1 MPHSA
6 SRLAALLLIALTAAP
21 HAQAKHKPPPDHWV
35 GTWAAAPV
43 AAPNTGE
50 TPLGTSD
57 VTLREIVHVSLGGP
71 RVRIVLSNEFGTE
84 PLTIG
89 GVHIALS
96 EAGSLA
102 TGGPST
108 GILLSSANALTF
120 AGADSVTIPPG
131 AVAVSDPAN
140 LTLPPLSDL
149 AVSLFLPAQS
159 IHQITQHSGAERTN
173 FLAQGNVIGQK
184 TLANTK
190 TISSWPFL
198 KGVDV
203 FEAGPAAVHSAAI
216 VTFGDS
222 ITDGAR
228 ITKDTNSRW
237 PDILA
242 QRLQADKQTAGLG
255 VLNEGISGN
264 RVLREGYGPSAL
276 ARFDRD
282 VLAQTGVKYVIVME
296 SINDIGHPVSYNGA
310 DPVTA
315 PELIA
320 AFTQLA
326 ERAHTH
332 GIKIIG
338 ATLTP
343 YGGAGYS
350 SPEGEA
356 IRTAVNTWIR
366 TATVFDGV
374 IDFDQITRDPAHPDT
389 YLPAYDCGD
398 HLHPGDAGYKAMGD
412 AVDLKLF
419 QEK

>member
-1 MPHSA
+1 MHYPA
-6 SRLAALLLIALTAAP
+6 SRIAALLLIAFTAAP

-43 AAPNTGE
+43 AQPNTGDA
-50 TPLGTSD
+50 PLGSTD

-71 RVRIVLSNEFGTE
+71 RVRIILSNEFGTD

-149 AVSLFLPAQS
+149 TVSLFLPAQP
-159 IHQITQHSGAERTN
+159 IHQITQHGGAERTN
-173 FLAQGNVIGQK
+173 FRSEGNVIGKK
-184 TLANTK
+184 TLPDARTF
-190 TISSWPFL
+190 SSWPFL

-203 FEAGPAAVHSAAI
+203 FEAGPSAVHSAAI

-237 PDILA
+237 PDVLA

-264 RVLREGYGPSAL
+264 RLLHEGWGPSAL

-282 VLAQTGVKYVIVME
+282 VLAQTGVKYVVLME
-296 SINDIGHPVSYNGA
+296 SINDIGRPVDHPGEDV
-310 DPVTA
+310 VTA
-315 PELIA
+315 QELIDG
-320 AFTQLA
+320 FTQLT

-332 GIKIIG
+332 GIRVIG

-343 YGGAGYS
+343 YAGAKYYS
-350 SPEGEA
+350 AQGET

-366 TATVFDGV
+366 TSTILDGV

-389 YLPAYDCGD
+389 YLPTYDCGD
-398 HLHPGDAGYKAMGD
+398 HLHPGDAGYKAMGE
-412 AVDLKLF
+412 AIDLKLF
-419 QEK
+419 YDK